1 MCISSHLCVTADAAH
16 EPPERDDLLHA
27 DDILEVLRGAVQ
39 GHLLDGLGGLAGVLH
54 WDDQVKFK
62 RRPVVESPDPTRGL
76 RGLSD
81 QETRLT
87 RGCNEVCG
95 V

>member
-1 MCISSHLCVTADAAH
+1 MAADAAH

-27 DDILEVLRGAVQ
+27 DYVLEVLRGAVQ

-54 WDDQVKFK
+54 WDVQFKFK
-62 RRPVVESPDPTRGL
+62 RRPAVESPDPTRGL
-76 RGLSD
+76 RGLGD

-87 RGCNEVCG
+87 RECNEVCG